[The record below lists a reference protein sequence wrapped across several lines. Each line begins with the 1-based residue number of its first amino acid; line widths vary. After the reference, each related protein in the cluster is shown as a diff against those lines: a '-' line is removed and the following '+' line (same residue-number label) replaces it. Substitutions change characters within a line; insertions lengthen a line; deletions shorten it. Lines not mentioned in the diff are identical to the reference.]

1 MDELIN
7 RIRKYIEKRI
17 SQNPEETGRNL
28 TEDGKEPAGLV
39 DQMKELGNDTK
50 AFFDASDF
58 PETERLNHAVE
69 AILKLISQEVTWK
82 RPIRVTDRGFASK
95 SISTRETQEGLERQV
110 EQPLIVAACGK
121 VIKEEEIG
129 VRCSVCNQYDCKE
142 HAFLCNYCRRALCIV
157 HTSFFENERGQNIP
171 YCAEHYKKVVDNL
184 NTWELKERDISR
196 KVKRDES

>member
-7 RIRKYIEKRI
+7 RIKKYIEKRI
-17 SQNPEETGRNL
+17 SQNPKETGHNV
-28 TEDGKEPAGLV
+28 TEDGKETA
-39 DQMKELGNDTK
+39 DIENQISKLGNNTH
-50 AFFDASDF
+50 ASYDASDF
-58 PETERLNHAVE
+58 PGTDRLNQAVE

-82 RPIRVTDRGFASK
+82 KPIRVTDQGFVSK

-157 HTSFFENERGQNIP
+157 HTSFFANERDQNIP
-171 YCAEHYKKVVDNL
+171 YCAEHYKKVVNDL
-184 NTWELKERDISR
+184 NTWEAKEREIS
-196 KVKRDES
+196 KRAKKT